1 MRAMGSESQRDLR
14 LLAGNLLRSARAK
27 ARTSETELA
36 ELVGVPRSTVEQIE
50 AGARQPLV
58 STLAKL
64 LAAMGLELRAQPTKQ
79 GAKLPDL
86 TPEQVVR
93 LQDALL
99 ANADALLTS
108 ALAVLNLGNVAL
120 ARSLGILGLEESGK
134 AIAIHDRRVQMTYE
148 PEGTPFRCDR
158 LDSLWTDHQ
167 KKLETVHS
175 FLVEE
180 RYWFGAGPSDPEEN
194 EAYLGKIKKW
204 ARACLPNG
212 RLVRVDRS

>member
-1 MRAMGSESQRDLR
+1 M
-14 LLAGNLLRSARAK
+14 
-27 ARTSETELA
+27 
-36 ELVGVPRSTVEQIE
+36 
-50 AGARQPLV
+50 
-58 STLAKL
+58 
-64 LAAMGLELRAQPTKQ
+64 
-79 GAKLPDL
+79 
-86 TPEQVVR
+86 
-93 LQDALL
+93 
-99 ANADALLTS
+99 
-108 ALAVLNLGNVAL
+108 LNLGNVAL

-212 RLVRVDRS
+212 RLVRVDRSLMAPLRSAV